1 MHVFSTCPELQKCT
15 ASVHLTSPNLPQ
27 MDHAVMVPNCERLFQ
42 LENIKYL
49 FKKREKSQI
58 AKNYMKTSL

>member
-1 MHVFSTCPELQKCT
+1 MHVYSTCPELQKCT
-15 ASVHLTSPNLPQ
+15 ASPNLPQ